1 VTSLPELVQSTPP
14 GTTRRGTLTVPLNPD
29 TTLPFIVVRGALEG
43 PLLLVTAGVHGAEYA
58 SIEAAY
64 RLGKLEASALRG
76 ALVLLP
82 IVNPTAF
89 FQRSIYVNPVD
100 GKNLNRM
107 FPGRA
112 GGTYAERLA
121 FWLHEQQFR
130 HAHALLDLHG
140 GDLVEALEPFTIY
153 TRDHEPSRQLGR
165 AFGLPHLVPGSSPG
179 VSIGVALTHS
189 IPAIV
194 AEAGGQGI
202 WADEHVQW
210 LVDGCHRV
218 MAYLGMSD
226 NAPETGEVTEY
237 AEFAWLR
244 APSAG
249 LWRPVVT
256 VGQYVERGER
266 IGTLSDLLDD
276 DATTFVAPEAGTVLF
291 LVSSLAM
298 NEGDPLVGI
307 GAGAIPTP
315 AGPLPD

>member
-1 VTSLPELVQSTPP
+1 VTSLPELVQSTLL

-29 TTLPFIVVRGALEG
+29 TTIPFIVVRGPLEG
-43 PLLLVTAGVHGAEYA
+43 PILLVTAGVHGAEYA

-64 RLGKLEASALRG
+64 RLGKTEASTLRG
-76 ALVLLP
+76 AIVLLP
-82 IVNPTAF
+82 LVNPTAF
-89 FQRSIYVNPVD
+89 FQRSIYVNPID

-130 HAHALLDLHG
+130 HADALVDLHG

-153 TRDHEPSRQLGR
+153 PRNHEPSRQLGR

-179 VSIGVALTHS
+179 VSSSVAQTHS
-189 IPAIV
+189 IPAII
-194 AEAGGQGI
+194 AETGGQGI
-202 WADEHVQW
+202 WTDQDVQW

-218 MAYLGMSD
+218 MAYLGMSKT
-226 NAPETGEVTEY
+226 APETGAVTEY

-249 LWRPVVT
+249 LWRPIVT
-256 VGQYVERGER
+256 VGQSVEQGEH
-266 IGTLSDLLDD
+266 IGTLSDLADNDPMTL
-276 DATTFVAPEAGTVLF
+276 TAPKAGIVLF

-307 GAGAIPTP
+307 GAG
-315 AGPLPD
+315 PL

>member
-1 VTSLPELVQSTPP
+1 MTSLPELVHSTSP

-29 TTLPFIVVRGALEG
+29 TTIPFIIVRGPLDG
-43 PLLLVTAGVHGAEYA
+43 PTLLVTAGVHGAEYA

-64 RLGKLEASALRG
+64 RLGRLEASPLRG
-76 ALVLLP
+76 TLVLLP

-130 HAHALLDLHG
+130 HADALLDLHG
-140 GDLVEALEPFTIY
+140 GDLVEALEPFSIY

-179 VSIGVALTHS
+179 VSIGVAHTHS

-194 AEAGGQGI
+194 AEAGGQGL
-202 WADEHVQW
+202 WADQQVQW
-210 LVDGCHRV
+210 LVDGCRRV
-218 MAYLGMSD
+218 MAYLGMADSV
-226 NAPETGEVTEY
+226 AETVDVTEY

-244 APSAG
+244 APDAG

-256 VGQYVERGER
+256 AGQPVEQGEL
-266 IGTLSDLLDD
+266 IGTLSDLADHE
-276 DATTFVAPEAGTVLF
+276 ATRLTAPKAGIVLF

-307 GAGAIPTP
+307 GTGASPQ
-315 AGPLPD
+315 

>member
-1 VTSLPELVQSTPP
+1 VTSLPELVHSTSP

-29 TTLPFIVVRGALEG
+29 TTLPFIIVRGSQEG
-43 PLLLVTAGVHGAEYA
+43 PILLVTAGVHGAEYA

-64 RLGKLEASALRG
+64 RLGRIEASSLSG
-76 ALVLLP
+76 TLVLLP
-82 IVNPTAF
+82 LVNPTAF

-100 GKNLNRM
+100 GKNLNRV

-130 HAHALLDLHG
+130 HADALIDLHG

-179 VSIGVALTHS
+179 VSIGVAHTHS
-189 IPAIV
+189 VPAII
-194 AEAGGQGI
+194 AEAGGQGL
-202 WADEHVQW
+202 WADRQVQW
-210 LVDGCHRV
+210 LVDGCRRV
-218 MAYLGMSD
+218 MAYLGISND
-226 NAPETGEVTEY
+226 GGTETVDVTEH

-244 APSAG
+244 APNAG
-249 LWRPVVT
+249 LWRPAVT
-256 VGQYVERGER
+256 VGQQVEEGDL
-266 IGTLSDLLDD
+266 IGTLSDLAENDT
-276 DATTFVAPEAGTVLF
+276 ATFTAPRAGVVLF

-298 NEGDPLVGI
+298 NGGDPLVGI
-307 GAGAIPTP
+307 GVGA
-315 AGPLPD
+315 LSQ